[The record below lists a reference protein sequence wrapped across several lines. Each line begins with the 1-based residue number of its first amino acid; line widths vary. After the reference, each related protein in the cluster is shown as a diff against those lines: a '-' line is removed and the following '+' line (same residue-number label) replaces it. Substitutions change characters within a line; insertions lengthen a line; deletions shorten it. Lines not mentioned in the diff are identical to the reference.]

1 MMGPQID
8 IWSLA
13 VTIIELLD
21 GKLPFGD
28 EKDIMT
34 KEPALVRAPIS
45 QRFHN
50 LLMLMLQKEPG
61 LRPLPEHIITF
72 KEIIPYRAALSEEK
86 MRALF
91 LKP

>member
-1 MMGPQID
+1 
-8 IWSLA
+8 
-13 VTIIELLD
+13 
-21 GKLPFGD
+21 
-28 EKDIMT
+28 
-34 KEPALVRAPIS
+34 
-45 QRFHN
+45 
-50 LLMLMLQKEPG
+50 MLMLQKEAG